1 MGLHEDPKPSW
12 VTALR
17 PQTGLRQDSTGA
29 ERRWNCQ
36 QRWPQQTILFFTPAV
51 DVCWIQRIQR
61 SSLQNPPGIPARPES
76 CSFPVLAQISN
87 TPRPCQ
93 IQIKLIPLFGE
104 YMMYMRQNMTFH
116 SLSSKSSNSCD
127 SKNDVIHFPRH
138 RCHVGHLHHTK
149 LFGTIV
155 AQVRSHAANDA

>member
-1 MGLHEDPKPSW
+1 MGLLEDPKPSW

-17 PQTGLRQDSTGA
+17 PQTGLELPATMAPTND
-29 ERRWNCQ
+29 
-36 QRWPQQTILFFTPAV
+36 PFFFTPAV

-61 SSLQNPPGIPARPES
+61 SSLQNPPGIPARPEP
-76 CSFPVLAQISN
+76 CSFPVLQISN

-116 SLSSKSSNSCD
+116 SLSKKNPQIPAIQKTMSFTFQGTVAMSGTSIIPSS
-127 SKNDVIHFPRH
+127 
-138 RCHVGHLHHTK
+138 L
-149 LFGTIV
+149 
-155 AQVRSHAANDA
+155 ARSWLK